1 MWEWER
7 CIFIYIKSE
16 RDRESEWES
25 EVEHRTDVGA
35 AIKVLV
41 SSQQQWAFFWETQP
55 LLITFSTGDSEKP

>member
-16 RDRESEWES
+16 RES

-41 SSQQQWAFFWETQP
+41 SSPQQWAFFWETQP